1 MKEKID
7 KVDFIRMKIFCSVK
21 ASIKTMRL
29 QDMDW
34 EKIFAKDISNRGQ
47 LPKMCKG
54 LFKFNNK
61 KMSKR
66 NEQTAHQRRYTNGK
80 KC

>member
-1 MKEKID
+1 MNNI
-7 KVDFIRMKIFCSVK
+7 CSVK

-29 QDMDW
+29 QDIDW

-54 LFKFNNK
+54 PFKINNK
-61 KMSKR
+61 KMSKT
-66 NEQTAHQRRYTNGK
+66 NE
-80 KC
+80 